1 MSADDIGGAAGNYAA
16 EEPLLERHEDA
27 DDEDEELDVRHVG
40 SEANGWF
47 IWLLTLAA
55 GVSGLLF
62 GYEYVWVIYTPP
74 NLLAFFDC
82 LFFGRNDC

>member
-1 MSADDIGGAAGNYAA
+1 MSVDDIGGAAGNYAA
-16 EEPLLERHEDA
+16 EEPLLERDEDA
-27 DDEDEELDVRHVG
+27 DDEDEELDVRHDD

-62 GYEYVWVIYTPP
+62 GYEYVYPTRQK
-74 NLLAFFDC
+74 LLALLTR
-82 LFFGRNDC
+82 LFPGKNDC